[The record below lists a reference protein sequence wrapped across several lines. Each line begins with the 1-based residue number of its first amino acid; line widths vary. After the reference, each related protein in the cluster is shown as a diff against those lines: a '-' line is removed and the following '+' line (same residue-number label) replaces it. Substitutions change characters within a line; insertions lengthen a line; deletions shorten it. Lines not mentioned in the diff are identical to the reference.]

1 MIKVL
6 NDASYMKDDPVRP
19 SLSYAFRKS
28 VGEIFYI
35 GEDKPDAIVCVAF
48 TTDIPKTVR
57 ELALYSHPQGDNCIA
72 YTVWSYTKGAGRDII
87 NELRNYAWDNKF
99 HRLVTLSPKTEMARK
114 FHLRNG
120 AFTLSENQETDN
132 YEYEL
137 YET

>member
-1 MIKVL
+1 MKVL
-6 NDASYMKDDPVRP
+6 DDVSFVKDDPVRP

-35 GEDKPDAIVCVAF
+35 GEDKPDAIVCVAYAREVP
-48 TTDIPKTVR
+48 TTVR
-57 ELALYSHPQGDNCIA
+57 ELALYSHPRGDIGIA

-87 NELRNYAWDNKF
+87 NELRDYAWDNKF

>member
-6 NDASYMKDDPVRP
+6 SDEAFVKDDPVRP

-28 VGEIFYI
+28 VGEMFYI
-35 GEDKPDAIVCVAF
+35 GEDKPTAIVCTAF

-72 YTVWSYTKGAGRDII
+72 YTVWSYAPGAGRDII
-87 NELRNYAWDNKF
+87 YELRDYAIENNFK
-99 HRLVTLSPKTEMARK
+99 RLVTLSPKTMMARK

-120 AFTLSENQETDN
+120 AFILSENEETDN

-137 YET
+137 